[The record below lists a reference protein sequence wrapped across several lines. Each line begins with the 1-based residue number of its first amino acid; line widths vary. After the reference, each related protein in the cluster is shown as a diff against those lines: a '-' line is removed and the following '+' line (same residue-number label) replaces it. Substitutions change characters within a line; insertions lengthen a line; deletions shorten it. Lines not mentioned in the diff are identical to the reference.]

1 MRVMVFEVGL
11 NGGSEVAVREIFQYW
26 YALVYL
32 HIVKHKI
39 GCTIKHDTYPDAQHV
54 AIWRHNTKVDK

>member
-1 MRVMVFEVGL
+1 MVFEVGL
-11 NGGSEVAVREIFQYW
+11 NGGTEVTVREVFQDG
-26 YALVYL
+26 YALVYI

-39 GCTIKHDTYPDAQHV
+39 GCTVKHDADSDAQHI